1 MNTPLA
7 LPTLTGQFVN
17 LRPLVVEDA
26 AMTFAW
32 RQGARAALLNQ
43 SAQTIEQQAGWIF
56 MRPSTEYNFIIE
68 TKQHCAIG
76 MLSLIGVDPVA
87 GLGESARFLIGNEQ
101 AAKGLPAAAEA
112 MKLLYQ
118 LAFDVLKLQRVWG
131 MVAADNRRMVK
142 WQLYLGMTQE
152 GRLRNH
158 LFIDGRHQDA
168 VVLGLLENEYRSGA
182 LPKLNSLV
190 GAASLPTTRS
200 NPPE

>member
-1 MNTPLA
+1 MNTSHT

-26 AMTFAW
+26 EMTFVW

-43 SAQTIEQQAGWIF
+43 GAQTVEQQADWIS

-68 TKQHCAIG
+68 TKQHCPIG

-87 GLGESARFLIGNEQ
+87 GLGESARFLIGNEES
-101 AAKGLPAAAEA
+101 AKGLPAAAEA

-131 MVAADNRRMVK
+131 MVASDNRRMVK

-158 LFIDGRHQDA
+158 LFINGRHQDA
-168 VVLGLLENEYRSGA
+168 VVLGLLESEYRSGG

-190 GAASLPTTRS
+190 GTASLPTTRS
-200 NPPE
+200 NPSE